1 MRIVAG
7 ARGAGKTYET
17 IHAAASDPDGFFVCR
32 DYRMLN
38 YHASAYADI
47 ISKEKMLT
55 YRQIPDETKA
65 PLNLYVDGLLT
76 HEEIPS
82 LWYRHHNL
90 VLLSVQPKMA
100 EENPYLSQSY
110 INAVR
115 EHYDKERTT

>member
-32 DYRMLN
+32 DYRMLQW
-38 YHASAYADI
+38 HASEYKDI
-47 ISKEKMLT
+47 ISKDKMLT
-55 YRQIPDETKA
+55 YRQIPDETEA

-82 LWYRHHNL
+82 LWYQHHNL
-90 VLLSVQPKMA
+90 VLLAVQPKMA
-100 EENPYLSQSY
+100 EENPYLSQTY
-110 INAVR
+110 IDALR
-115 EHYDKERTT
+115 EHYDGLRGT